1 MVNIQ
6 QDWLDDETSTGE
18 QICVYNVHAY
28 ARKGCE
34 G

>member
-6 QDWLDDETSTGE
+6 QDWLDDETHAE
-18 QICVYNVHAY
+18 QICVYMHAGW
-28 ARKGCE
+28 KGCE